1 MRQRKSC
8 SFDCAYVPGLTVP
21 SARVREVMATRSLR
35 NRVPSRLSSPAIT
48 AEAEQADDTDAD
60 RNGHVGPEDWV
71 EPPVRR
77 LPPSFQDHR
86 GLERVG
92 VLELQQPLGEPPS
105 QKLLQ
110 RLKLNFRPSN
120 RASPMQNEEG
130 VTPSV
135 ESERL
140 EFGSPRQAERLS
152 EPPPPAPPPQDGPI
166 VFSSPPR
173 GRPAKRDADEMR
185 QPAYIMDFAPFQPLV
200 STSPGAAA
208 ASKPI
213 SIQEQ
218 LRQDR
223 VSAYIDKAI
232 EEAERHGDLG
242 LLPGLQK
249 VKDKAFRQRSL
260 WVVLDAIAHNSPDEE
275 QLSVFK
281 RYIKKGVKRHR
292 RHSAFSGSSA
302 QPSFQ
307 SQSPG
312 QPVVAADD
320 SHTTLSPAAPTLIPA
335 PTFTPTF
342 RTRPS
347 PSRHPHTHPAHPPVH
362 LSPSS
367 RRSKMDSGNDQSP
380 GQPTFSNTHRRK
392 RSGSNSSTS
401 SLSSARS
408 IPEEFAP
415 EQPETEGEEGN
426 ADERPRSKNLK
437 GGQRQGSD
445 RAKLRSSGISH
456 PNSKHPFHAF
466 PDVAKLAAKKLKKP
480 KEDLDYDPADVERRR
495 RRYEDDIL
503 QDYNYRHHDTV
514 NLREPLAYLDEDY
527 PATTTAERVLP
538 PPIVH
543 AHPVSAK
550 TTKLD
555 SSFESRSAPD
565 KSLPNGTGRK
575 RNYDEME
582 DDDDD
587 LSWMF
592 SLTPEPIVVPPPP
605 VGVRLASRAN
615 TPRMA
620 KHPALNKA
628 RKSARVM
635 IS

>member
-1 MRQRKSC
+1 
-8 SFDCAYVPGLTVP
+8 
-21 SARVREVMATRSLR
+21 MATRSLR
-35 NRVPSRLSSPAIT
+35 NRVPSRFSSPAIT
-48 AEAEQADDTDAD
+48 VEAEQADETDGE
-60 RNGHVGPEDWV
+60 RNGHVGPEEWV

-110 RLKLNFRPSN
+110 RLKLNFRASN
-120 RASPMQNEEG
+120 RASPMQTEEG

-140 EFGSPRQAERLS
+140 EFGSPREGERLS
-152 EPPPPAPPPQDGPI
+152 EPPPPAPPPQDDPI

-185 QPAYIMDFAPFQPLV
+185 QPAYIMDIAPFQPPV

-208 ASKPI
+208 ASRPI

-223 VSAYIDKAI
+223 VSAYIEKAI
-232 EEAERHGDLG
+232 EEAERNGDLG
-242 LLPGLQK
+242 LLPGLHK
-249 VKDKAFRQRSL
+249 VKDKAFGQRSL

-292 RHSAFSGSSA
+292 RHSALSGSSA

-312 QPVVAADD
+312 QPVVATDD
-320 SHTTLSPAAPTLIPA
+320 SRQALSPTAPTLTPA

-347 PSRHPHTHPAHPPVH
+347 PSRHPHTHPLHPPVH

-367 RRSKMDSGNDQSP
+367 RRGKMDSGNDQSP
-380 GQPTFSNTHRRK
+380 GQPTASNTRRRK

-415 EQPETEGEEGN
+415 EPPEIEDEQGDV
-426 ADERPRSKNLK
+426 DERPRSKNLK

-503 QDYNYRHHDTV
+503 QNYNYRHHDTV
-514 NLREPLAYLDEDY
+514 SERETLAYLDAFY
-527 PATTTAERVLP
+527 PARTTAERVLP
-538 PPIVH
+538 PPVVH

-555 SSFESRSAPD
+555 SSFESRGAPD
-565 KSLPNGTGRK
+565 KSLPDGTRRK
-575 RNYDEME
+575 RNYEEMDSDDEMFAWM
-582 DDDDD
+582 
-587 LSWMF
+587 LSP
-592 SLTPEPIVVPPPP
+592 TPEPIPEPPPP
-605 VGVRLASRAN
+605 VNARLASRAN

-620 KHPALNKA
+620 RHPAVNKA

>member
-1 MRQRKSC
+1 
-8 SFDCAYVPGLTVP
+8 
-21 SARVREVMATRSLR
+21 
-35 NRVPSRLSSPAIT
+35 
-48 AEAEQADDTDAD
+48 
-60 RNGHVGPEDWV
+60 
-71 EPPVRR
+71 
-77 LPPSFQDHR
+77 
-86 GLERVG
+86 
-92 VLELQQPLGEPPS
+92 
-105 QKLLQ
+105 
-110 RLKLNFRPSN
+110 
-120 RASPMQNEEG
+120 
-130 VTPSV
+130 
-135 ESERL
+135 
-140 EFGSPRQAERLS
+140 
-152 EPPPPAPPPQDGPI
+152 
-166 VFSSPPR
+166 
-173 GRPAKRDADEMR
+173 
-185 QPAYIMDFAPFQPLV
+185 MDFAPFQPPV
-200 STSPGAAA
+200 PTSPGATA
-208 ASKPI
+208 ASRPI

-223 VSAYIDKAI
+223 VSAYIEKAI
-232 EEAERHGDLG
+232 EEAERNGDLG

-249 VKDKAFRQRSL
+249 VKDKAFGQRSL

-292 RHSAFSGSSA
+292 RRSALSGSSV

-312 QPVVAADD
+312 QPVVAADA
-320 SHTTLSPAAPTLIPA
+320 SHPVLSPAAPTLIPA

-347 PSRHPHTHPAHPPVH
+347 PSHHLHTHPAHPPVH

-367 RRSKMDSGNDQSP
+367 RRSKMDSGDERSP
-380 GQPTFSNTHRRK
+380 RQPASSHARRRK

-408 IPEEFAP
+408 IPDEFAP
-415 EQPETEGEEGN
+415 EQPEAEGEDDI

-456 PNSKHPFHAF
+456 PNSKHAFHAF
-466 PDVAKLAAKKLKKP
+466 PDVAKLAAKKLKRP

-495 RRYEDDIL
+495 RRYEDAIL
-503 QDYNYRHHDTV
+503 PDYNYRHHDTV
-514 NLREPLAYLDEDY
+514 NLREPLAYLDEDS
-527 PATTTAERVLP
+527 PATTTAERIP
-538 PPIVH
+538 PPPVVH
-543 AHPVSAK
+543 AQPVSAE
-550 TTKLD
+550 TTKLE
-555 SSFESRSAPD
+555 SSFESQSAPD
-565 KSLPNGTGRK
+565 KSLPNGTSRK
-575 RNYDEME
+575 RNYDEMV

-587 LSWMF
+587 LS
-592 SLTPEPIVVPPPP
+592 SVLSSTPEPIFVPPPLI
-605 VGVRLASRAN
+605 GVRLASRAN

-620 KHPALNKA
+620 KHPAVNKA